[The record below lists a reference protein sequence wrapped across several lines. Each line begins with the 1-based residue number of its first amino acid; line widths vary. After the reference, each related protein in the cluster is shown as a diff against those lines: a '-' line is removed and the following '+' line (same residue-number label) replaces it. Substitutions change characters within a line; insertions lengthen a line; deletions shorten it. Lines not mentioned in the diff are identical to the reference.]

1 MNLKSNLQLLITHKM
16 KELLVYHQEYLTEI
30 LRVVGHTGKKLV
42 SILITFSSLAAYI
55 EPLDES

>member
-1 MNLKSNLQLLITHKM
+1 M